1 MAKTAVKKGMPN
13 KITTEPLKLI
23 HIVLLIAYGF
33 VTVLTPNLNTL
44 DSNGPKFLTM
54 ALLNLLTFAYLFS
67 LKEKKA
73 PPALFSSFFINAI
86 GAVYTLLMVISL
98 FSFINAFNKIEAV
111 LHFAK
116 IFTTFSAAF
125 LVSNLVLSEKRGIL
139 YLAVAMSLLLIFD
152 SLTVY
157 SEIGKYIQGKI
168 QFIGNIK
175 SVYSNKNILAASI
188 FVKIPFALWLF
199 ISGPKWRRIFG
210 GASMFLAMIAI
221 FFMSSRA
228 FYIGSLMLTLVLS
241 VYFFIKYYQ
250 DLNKIHLKTLG
261 MFLGMVAISYLIFSV
276 TQSYLYPR
284 SKDAMGVS
292 VGERMASITKES
304 EEGLRLNGWKRSWHV
319 FKEHPLLGVGLG
331 NWKIATLKEENLTKN
346 DYTYQYKAHNDFIE
360 TATETGIF
368 GGILFLSIFILTGW
382 KFLQLLFKHKSSESL
397 YTFSLPTFGLFC
409 YSFDAFFNF
418 PQDRPEIQALF
429 ALFTGIAVALSSQ
442 AFLEKQ
448 ENNPD
453 FETNKFLQ
461 LEMPYIHHWLT
472 GKSSVTP
479 SSSSHRPI
487 TGWILPGLFLIL
499 IAGSSYILILNFNS
513 LKLQRIIKQE
523 INTGKLTSPANMFV
537 EGFPF
542 IPNLNVVGE
551 PIAAQK
557 ARYLINEK
565 RYNEAISIL
574 KNDHASPYDTR
585 PEYFLAM
592 AYYEKKMPDSAMYY
606 SGKVYEMKPYH
617 FKNISILTNTM
628 FQQGKATEAEKILE
642 KYLSEKKKDKEAS
655 MFASS
660 FYEKTGNIQKAI
672 NIIDSAGVWFPADT
686 NVVKQKT
693 YLHRRQVL
701 ITNKEIVDAALLAF
715 REKKYQE
722 SIGYLNK
729 LLNIYPSYA
738 EAREYRAFSFFFQKE
753 YAQSNGDLDILI
765 NSGNHRAN
773 LFNLRGVNFYN
784 LGNLEEACKN
794 FTIAKN
800 MGDKD
805 GTANYTRFCQTQ
817 KK

>member
-1 MAKTAVKKGMPN
+1 M
-13 KITTEPLKLI
+13 
-23 HIVLLIAYGF
+23 
-33 VTVLTPNLNTL
+33 
-44 DSNGPKFLTM
+44 
-54 ALLNLLTFAYLFS
+54 
-67 LKEKKA
+67 
-73 PPALFSSFFINAI
+73 FF
-86 GAVYTLLMVISL
+86 
-98 FSFINAFNKIEAV
+98 
-111 LHFAK
+111 
-116 IFTTFSAAF
+116 
-125 LVSNLVLSEKRGIL
+125 
-139 YLAVAMSLLLIFD
+139 
-152 SLTVY
+152 
-157 SEIGKYIQGKI
+157 
-168 QFIGNIK
+168 
-175 SVYSNKNILAASI
+175 
-188 FVKIPFALWLF
+188 
-199 ISGPKWRRIFG
+199 
-210 GASMFLAMIAI
+210 
-221 FFMSSRA
+221 
-228 FYIGSLMLTLVLS
+228 TLVVTS
-241 VYFFIKYYQ
+241 
-250 DLNKIHLKTLG
+250 
-261 MFLGMVAISYLIFSV
+261 FLLFSV
-276 TQSYLYPR
+276 TQKYLYPK
-284 SKDAMGVS
+284 SKDSFGVS
-292 VGERMASITKES
+292 IGQRMASITKES

-397 YTFSLPTFGLFC
+397 YYFSLPTFGLFC

-442 AFLEKQ
+442 AFLEKY
-448 ENNPD
+448 ENHPD
-453 FETNKFLQ
+453 RETNNFLK
-461 LEMPYIHHWLT
+461 LEMPYIRKWIA
-472 GKSSVTP
+472 GRNPVTTTA
-479 SSSSHRPI
+479 STHRPI
-487 TGWILPGLFLIL
+487 TAWISSGLFMIALI
-499 IAGSSYILILNFNS
+499 GSAYILYLNFRS

-523 INTGKLTSPANMFV
+523 INTGKLSSPANMFL

-542 IPNLNVVGE
+542 IPNVNVVGE

-565 RYNEAISIL
+565 RYDEAISIL
-574 KNDHASPYDTR
+574 KSDHASPYDTR

-592 AYYEKKMPDSAMYY
+592 AYFEKKMPDSAMYY
-606 SGKVYEMKPYH
+606 SGKVYEMKPFH

-628 FQQGKATEAEKILE
+628 FQQGKAVEAEKILD
-642 KYLSEKKKDKEAS
+642 KYLSGNKKDKEAS
-655 MFASS
+655 MFTSS
-660 FYEKTGNIQKAI
+660 FYEKTGNIQKAV

-693 YLHRRQVL
+693 YLHRRQV
-701 ITNKEIVDAALLAF
+701 ITTNKETVDAALLAF
-715 REKKYQE
+715 REKRYKE

-729 LLNIYPSYA
+729 LLTIYPTYA
-738 EAREYRAFSFFFQKE
+738 EAREYRAFSYFFLKE

-765 NSGNHRAN
+765 KSGIHRAN

-805 GTANYTRFCQTQ
+805 GMANYTRFCQTP